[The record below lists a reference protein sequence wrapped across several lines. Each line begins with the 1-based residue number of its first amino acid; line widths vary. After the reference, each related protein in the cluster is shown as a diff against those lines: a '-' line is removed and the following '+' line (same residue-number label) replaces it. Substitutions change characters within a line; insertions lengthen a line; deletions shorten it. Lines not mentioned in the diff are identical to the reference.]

1 MTEARRCPRCGAE
14 LPVDAPEGLCPHCLL
29 QQGFGEGSGTP
40 SSRANDPTLAPRITN
55 AGGAAPGAHIRYFG
69 DYELL
74 DEIARGGM
82 GIVWKAR
89 QTSLKRDVALK
100 MIRNGALAGSDEVA
114 RFL

>member
-1 MTEARRCPRCGAE
+1 MP
-14 LPVDAPEGLCPHCLL
+14 
-29 QQGFGEGSGTP
+29 GS
-40 SSRANDPTLAPRITN
+40 
-55 AGGAAPGAHIRYFG
+55 HIRYFG

-114 RFL
+114 RFLERLKRPPTSQHPKHRRDHEVGEHGGQHYFSMDYVAGRDLGSLVKEGRCRRGRRHAT